1 MSWTPQQEAA
11 ILARGASLVVSAAA
25 GSGKTSVLVERL
37 IRLLADEEHPT
48 PAERVVVVTFTND
61 AAAEVRQRL
70 DLALSAKLESAMGN
84 VWLRRQQTMLQSAK
98 ISTIHSF
105 CFDLLRE
112 HFSQLGIAP
121 GFRVMEASEEDGMR
135 ADCMNAAIEQ
145 FYADAEC
152 DAAAAED
159 KALLLDAFCD
169 KNDQNLDSM
178 LLAIYRDV
186 ESVPFGIMLLNDAAQ
201 KIERGQF
208 QQATLE
214 CIRTSLTDIRAMYH
228 KALHAAEV
236 LENEKL
242 TALLQTESCYAE
254 DAFSA
259 LEHQDLTALADVL
272 GGVSFGRMV
281 PVRKKGVGIDE
292 AKAVV
297 SAMRS
302 TAKQQLEN
310 LEKWSLPLRFA
321 SEDLPRH
328 YALLMAMYRL
338 LCRFDA
344 ILWEE
349 KVARSVVG
357 FADAMKLALQLL
369 ARQEA
374 DGTLVK
380 TPLAESLSQQYDII
394 MIDEFQDA
402 DNQQDLIF
410 RMLSKGGNAEHYGS
424 NLFVVGDS
432 KQCIYRFRAA
442 NPANFMRAME
452 ESVSYNTP
460 MLTENT
466 CIYLNR
472 NFRSD
477 TAVIDCVNHVFSML
491 MTKTV
496 GEIAY
501 TDAEALVQG
510 AEYPPADRSVELL
523 MLKTVDRQCREEE
536 AVAKRI
542 RQHLE
547 QGTPVKDRDG
557 TLRPCQPKDFLI
569 LLRTNTRM
577 TRFADALAAE
587 QVPVSAVESKSYLQS
602 PEITLLL
609 EILWAVDNPLLDVS
623 MAAAMLSPMMGFTTD
638 DLITVRLA
646 DRNHSLFQ
654 GLRKIADAPQSY
666 DGAFVQRCSD
676 YLAFLESMRL
686 YSAVE
691 TPEQLIRRLY
701 HRTDF
706 LGMMQLSGD
715 GAKKKANLRAL
726 LSYARAF
733 ETNRGGGLSAFLRYL
748 DAILRRK
755 SDLDGGGVLA
765 GTANVV
771 SIKTIHKSKGLEAPF
786 VILAH
791 SDTSFTNRN
800 ESDSPYCYHGDMGF
814 GFCLRDQKQYTIGK
828 TLPYEAIAAQNRKE
842 SLSEE
847 MRLLYVALTRARER
861 LIMPIAYGKTVAD
874 RAATFAIMQE
884 SFGGQTDMLTGFA
897 GCMRDWLLMAFIRH
911 PNCDDLRDML
921 GVDCSVDRTMAPL
934 SVSVVDGDAV
944 LADSLAVA
952 EEKTEQY
959 DAELLAELQK
969 RCAWHYDSPTVGLT
983 AKYGVSELVKAE
995 EFSAPLRRP
1004 LFTRDRHGL
1013 SGAERG
1019 TALHTFME
1027 YADFPSAANDL
1038 EAEITAL
1045 EQRGKLTAQQAK
1057 AVRASDIAAF
1067 FKSDLYKRI
1076 AASASV
1082 QRERKFT
1089 VALADLQLCD
1099 SLASIGEQYAGTDG
1113 LLIGIMDLV
1122 FTEDD
1127 GYVLVDYKTDRNV
1140 TAEMLL
1146 ERYSEQLR
1154 LYAAALALLTGKPVK
1169 DCCIYSLS
1177 LQKTIPVTVSFP
1189 MQQCINA

>member
-11 ILARGASLVVSAAA
+11 IIARGASLVVSAAA

-70 DLALSAKLESAMGN
+70 DMALSAKLESAMGN

-121 GFRVMEASEEDGMR
+121 GFRVMEASEEDGLR
-135 ADCMNAAIEQ
+135 IDCMNTAIEQ
-145 FYADAEC
+145 LYADA
-152 DAAAAED
+152 AAEDLTAAGD

-169 KNDQNLDSM
+169 KNDKNLDGM

-186 ESVPFGIMLLNDAAQ
+186 ESVPFGITLLKDAA
-201 KIERGQF
+201 KNIERGQF

-214 CIRTSLTDIRAMYH
+214 CIRTSLTGIRAMYH

-242 TALLQTESCYAE
+242 TDLLQSEARYAE

-259 LEHQDLTALADVL
+259 LEREDLPALADAL
-272 GGVSFGRMV
+272 YGLSFERMV
-281 PVRKKGVGIDE
+281 AIKKKGIGIDE
-292 AKAVV
+292 AKAMV

-302 TAKQQLEN
+302 TAKQQLEQ
-310 LEKWSLPLRFA
+310 LKKWALPLRFA
-321 SEDLPRH
+321 AEDLPRH
-328 YALLMAMYRL
+328 GALLMAIYRL

-344 ILWEE
+344 ILWGK
-349 KVARSVVG
+349 KVERSVVG

-369 ARQEA
+369 AERQA
-374 DGTLVK
+374 DGTLIK

-410 RMLSKGGNAEHYGS
+410 RMLSKGGDASHYGS

-452 ESVSYNTP
+452 ESVPYEAP

-477 TAVIDCVNHVFSML
+477 TAVIDCVNHVFSTL

-501 TDAEALVQG
+501 TDDEALVQG
-510 AEYPPADRSVELL
+510 AEYPPDNRPVELL
-523 MLKTVDRQCREEE
+523 MLKTVERQSSEET
-536 AVAKRI
+536 AIAKRI

-547 QGTPVKDRDG
+547 QGTLVKDRDG

-577 TRFADALAAE
+577 SRFADALTAE

-609 EILWAVDNPLLDVS
+609 EILRAVDNPLLDVS

-646 DRNHSLFQ
+646 DRKNSLFQ
-654 GLRKIADAPQSY
+654 GLRKIVDAPHSY
-666 DGAFVQRCSD
+666 DAAFVQRCSE
-676 YLAFLESMRL
+676 YLTFLESMRL

-733 ETNRGGGLSAFLRYL
+733 ESNRGGGLSAFLRYL

-755 SDLDGGGVLA
+755 SDLEGGGVLA

-791 SDTSFTNRN
+791 PDTSFTNRN
-800 ESDSPYCYHGDMGF
+800 ESDSPYHYHGDMGF
-814 GFCLRDQKQYTIGK
+814 GFCLRDQQQYTIGK
-828 TLPYEAIAAQNRKE
+828 TLPYEAIAAQNQKE

-861 LIMPIAYGKTVAD
+861 LILPISYGKTLSD
-874 RAATFAIMQE
+874 RAATFAAIQE
-884 SFGGQTDMLTGFA
+884 AFGGQTDMLTGFA
-897 GCMRDWLLMAFIRH
+897 GNMRDWLLMAFIRH
-911 PNCDDLRDML
+911 PDCGELRDML
-921 GVDCSVDRTMAPL
+921 GVDCSVDPTMQPL
-934 SVSVVDGDAV
+934 SISVIDGDTV
-944 LADSLAVA
+944 LADTA
-952 EEKTEQY
+952 ESTEQEPERY
-959 DAELLAELQK
+959 DAALLAELQK
-969 RCAWHYDSPTVGLT
+969 RCAWHYDSPMAGLT

-1027 YADFPSAANDL
+1027 YADFSAAATDL
-1038 EAEITAL
+1038 AAEITAL
-1045 EQRGKLTAQQAK
+1045 EQRGKLTSQQAK
-1057 AVRASDIAAF
+1057 AVRDSDIAAF
-1067 FKSDLYKRI
+1067 FTSDLYKRI
-1076 AASASV
+1076 AASDSV

-1089 VALADLQLCD
+1089 VALADLHLTD
-1099 SLASIGEQYAGTDG
+1099 KLSAISTQYAGTDG

-1122 FTEDD
+1122 FTEGD

-1140 TAEMLL
+1140 TAEILQ

-1154 LYAAALALLTGKPVK
+1154 LYAAALELLTGKPVK

-1177 LQKTIPVTVSFP
+1177 LQQTVSVSV
-1189 MQQCINA
+1189 

>member
-70 DLALSAKLESAMGN
+70 DLALSEKLESDMGN

-121 GFRVMEASEEDGMR
+121 GFRVIEASEENGLR
-135 ADCMNAAIEQ
+135 ADCMNIAIEQ
-145 FYADAEC
+145 FYADAAS
-152 DAAAAED
+152 DAVMAED

-169 KNDQNLDSM
+169 KNDQNLDGM

-186 ESVPFGIMLLNDAAQ
+186 ESVPFGMTLLMDAAQ
-201 KIERGQF
+201 KIRCGQY
-208 QQATLE
+208 QQAALA
-214 CIRTSLTDIRAMYH
+214 CIRSDLIGIRAMYQ
-228 KALHAAEV
+228 KALYAAEV
-236 LENEKL
+236 LENAKL
-242 TALLQTESCYAE
+242 TALLQTEACYAE

-259 LEHQDLTALADVL
+259 LERNDLMALADAL
-272 GGVSFGRMV
+272 CKIPFDHMV
-281 PVRKKGVGIDE
+281 TVRKKGVGIDE

-297 SAMRS
+297 TAMRS
-302 TAKQQLEN
+302 TAKQQLEK

-321 SEDLPRH
+321 AEDLPRH
-328 YALLMAMYRL
+328 SALLMAMYRL
-338 LCRFDA
+338 LCRFDTV
-344 ILWEE
+344 LWEE

-369 ARQEA
+369 ATRQA
-374 DGTLVK
+374 DGTLAK
-380 TPLAESLSQQYDII
+380 TSLAETLSQQYDII

-410 RMLSKGGNAEHYGS
+410 RMLSKGGDAAHYGS

-432 KQCIYRFRAA
+432 KQCIYRFRSA

-452 ESVSYNTP
+452 ESVPYRVPTLS
-460 MLTENT
+460 ENT

-477 TAVIDCVNHVFSML
+477 TAVIHFVNHVFSLL
-491 MTKTV
+491 MTRTV

-510 AEYPPADRSVELL
+510 AEYPPADRPVELL
-523 MLKTVDRQCREEE
+523 MLKTVNRQCREEE

-547 QGTPVKDRDG
+547 QGTLVKDRDG

-569 LLRTNTRM
+569 LLRNNTRM
-577 TRFADALAAE
+577 TRFADALTAE

-609 EILWAVDNPLLDVS
+609 EILRAVDNPLLDVS

-646 DRNHSLFQ
+646 DRKNSLFQ
-654 GLRKIADAPQSY
+654 GLRKIADSSQDY
-666 DGAFVQRCSD
+666 DAEFVQRCND
-676 YLAFLESMRL
+676 YLMFLESMRL

-733 ETNRGGGLSAFLRYL
+733 EANRGGGLSAFLRYL
-748 DAILRRK
+748 EAILRRK
-755 SDLDGGGVLA
+755 SDLEGGGVLA

-771 SIKTIHKSKGLEAPF
+771 NIKTIHKSKGLEAPF

-791 SDTSFTNRN
+791 ADTSFTSRN
-800 ESDSPYCYHGDMGF
+800 ESDAPYHYHSDMGF
-814 GFCLRDQKQYTIGK
+814 GFRLRDQKQYTIGE
-828 TLPYEAIAAQNRKE
+828 TLPYEAIAAQNQKE

-861 LIMPIAYGKTVAD
+861 LILPIAYGKTACD
-874 RAATFAIMQE
+874 RARTFAVMQE

-897 GCMRDWLLMAFIRH
+897 SNMRDWLLMALIRH
-911 PNCDDLRDML
+911 PNCEDLRDIL
-921 GVDCSVDRTMAPL
+921 GVDCSIDAAMPTL
-934 SVSVVDGDAV
+934 SVCVIDGDTV
-944 LADSLAVA
+944 LADTA
-952 EEKTEQY
+952 EATEEQSEQY
-959 DAELLAELQK
+959 DPVLLAELQ
-969 RCAWHYDSPTVGLT
+969 RHCAWHYDSPMVGLT
-983 AKYGVSELVKAE
+983 AKYGVSELVKTE

-1004 LFTRDRHGL
+1004 LFARDRHGL

-1027 YADFPSAANDL
+1027 YADFSSAATDL
-1038 EAEITAL
+1038 EGEIRTL

-1057 AVRASDIAAF
+1057 AVRNSNIAAF
-1067 FKSDLYKRI
+1067 FTSDLYKRI
-1076 AASASV
+1076 TASTLV

-1089 VALADLQLCD
+1089 VALADLQLSD
-1099 SLASIGEQYAGTDG
+1099 SLATIGAQYADTDG

-1122 FTEDD
+1122 FTEGD

-1140 TAEMLL
+1140 TAEVLR

-1154 LYAAALALLTGKPVK
+1154 LYAAALTLLTGKTVK
-1169 DCCIYSLS
+1169 ECCIYSLS
-1177 LQKTIPVTVSFP
+1177 LQQVIPVRVK
-1189 MQQCINA
+1189 

>member
-1 MSWTPQQEAA
+1 MSWTPQQESA
-11 ILARGASLVVSAAA
+11 ITAGGASLVVSAAA

-37 IRLLADEEHPT
+37 IRLLADEEHPM

-70 DLALSAKLESAMGN
+70 DMALSAKLESAMGN

-112 HFSQLGIAP
+112 HFAQLGIAP
-121 GFRVMEASEEDGMR
+121 GFRVMESSEEDGLR
-135 ADCMNAAIEQ
+135 ADCMDAAIGQ
-145 FYADAEC
+145 LYADA
-152 DAAAAED
+152 AAGDITASED

-169 KNDQNLDSM
+169 KNDKNLDSM
-178 LLAIYRDV
+178 LLAVYRDV
-186 ESVPFGIMLLNDAAQ
+186 ESVPFGLTLLTQAAQ
-201 KIERGQF
+201 QMEHGQI
-208 QQATLE
+208 QQAAFD
-214 CIRTSLTDIRAMYH
+214 CIRTTLEGVRAMYR
-228 KALHAAEV
+228 KAMQAAEV
-236 LENEKL
+236 LESEKL
-242 TALLQTESCYAE
+242 TLLLQTEAHYAE
-254 DAFSA
+254 DAWNA
-259 LEHQDLTALADVL
+259 LLREDMSALADAL
-272 GGVSFGRMV
+272 SGTAFDRMV
-281 PVRKKGVGIDE
+281 VVRKKGIGVDE
-292 AKAVV
+292 AKSVV
-297 SAMRS
+297 STMR
-302 TAKQQLEN
+302 TYGKAQLEG
-310 LEKWSLPLRFA
+310 LKKWVLPLRFA

-328 YALLMAMYRL
+328 GALLMAIYRL
-338 LCRFDA
+338 LCRFDT

-349 KVARSVVG
+349 KCSRSVVG

-369 ARQEA
+369 AERQA
-374 DGTLVK
+374 DGSLVK

-410 RMLSKGGNAEHYGS
+410 RMLSKGGDASHYGS

-452 ESVSYNTP
+452 ESVPYTAP

-477 TAVIDCVNHVFSML
+477 TGVIDCVNHVFSML
-491 MTKTV
+491 MTKAV

-510 AEYPPADRSVELL
+510 AEYPPDDRPVELL
-523 MLKTVDRQCREEE
+523 MLKTTERQNREEE
-536 AVAKRI
+536 AIAKRI
-542 RQHLE
+542 RQHIE
-547 QGTPVKDRDG
+547 QGTLVKDRDG

-577 TRFADALAAE
+577 TRFADALTAE

-609 EILWAVDNPLLDVS
+609 EILRAVDNPLLDVS

-646 DRNHSLFQ
+646 DRKNSLFQ
-654 GLRKIADAPQSY
+654 GLRKITEAPQSY
-666 DGAFVQRCSD
+666 DAAFVQRCNE
-676 YLAFLESMRL
+676 YLTFLESMRL

-726 LSYARAF
+726 LAYARDF
-733 ETNRGGGLSAFLRYL
+733 ESNRGGGLSAFLHYL

-755 SDLDGGGVLA
+755 SDLEGGGVLA

-791 SDTSFTNRN
+791 PDTSFTNRN
-800 ESDSPYCYHGDMGF
+800 ESTATYHYHSDMGF
-814 GFCLRDQKQYTIGK
+814 GFCLHDQQQYTIGK
-828 TLPYEAIAAQNRKE
+828 TLPYEAIAAQNKRE

-847 MRLLYVALTRARER
+847 LRLLYVALTRARER
-861 LIMPIAYGKTVAD
+861 LILPITYGKTLAD
-874 RAATFAIMQE
+874 RAAAFAVLQE

-897 GCMRDWLLMAFIRH
+897 GNMRDWLLMALIRH
-911 PNCDDLRDML
+911 PNCDDLRDVL
-921 GVDCSVDRTMAPL
+921 GVDCTVDHTMPPL
-934 SVSVVDGDAV
+934 SISVIDGDTV
-944 LADSLAVA
+944 LADTTESA
-952 EEKTEQY
+952 EETPERY
-959 DAELLAELQK
+959 DAALLAELQK
-969 RCAWHYDSPTVGLT
+969 RCAWHYDSRTAGLT

-1027 YADFPSAANDL
+1027 YADFSAAAVNL
-1038 EAEITAL
+1038 ETEIAAL

-1057 AVRASDIAAF
+1057 AVRDSNIAAF
-1067 FKSDLYKRI
+1067 FTSDLYKRI
-1076 AASASV
+1076 AAADSV

-1089 VALADLQLCD
+1089 VRLADLHL
-1099 SLASIGEQYAGTDG
+1099 SENLSAISEQYAGTDG

-1122 FTEDD
+1122 FTEND

-1140 TAEMLL
+1140 TAADLQ

-1154 LYAAALALLTGKPVK
+1154 LYAAALERLTGKPVK
-1169 DCCIYSLS
+1169 ECCIYSLS
-1177 LQKTIPVTVSFP
+1177 LQQTVSVSV
-1189 MQQCINA
+1189 

>member
-11 ILARGASLVVSAAA
+11 IYARGASLVVSAAA

-48 PAERVVVVTFTND
+48 PAERVVVVTFTTD

-70 DLALSAKLESAMGN
+70 DLALSEKLASAMDN

-105 CFDLLRE
+105 CFDLIRE

-121 GFRVMEASEEDGMR
+121 GFRIIEQSEEDGLR

-145 FYADAEC
+145 FYADAES
-152 DAAAAED
+152 DTALAED

-169 KNDQNLDSM
+169 KNDQELDGL

-186 ESVPFGIMLLNDAAQ
+186 ESVPFGITLLIDAAQ
-201 KIERGQF
+201 KIQHGQY
-208 QQATLE
+208 QQVALAF
-214 CIRTSLTDIRAMYH
+214 IRSDLMDIRGMYQ
-228 KALHAAEV
+228 KALRAAEV
-236 LENEKL
+236 LENAKL
-242 TALLQTESCYAE
+242 TALLQTEARYTE
-254 DAFSA
+254 DALSA
-259 LEHQDLTALADVL
+259 LERKDLIALADAL
-272 GGVSFGRMV
+272 CKIPFARMV
-281 PVRKKGVGIDE
+281 AVRKKGIGIDE

-302 TAKQQLEN
+302 TAKQKLEN

-321 SEDLPRH
+321 AEDLPRH
-328 YALLMAMYRL
+328 SVLLMAIYRL

-357 FADAMKLALQLL
+357 FTDAMKLALQLL
-369 ARQEA
+369 AVRQK
-374 DGTLVK
+374 DGTLTK
-380 TPLAESLSQQYDII
+380 TPLAETLSQQYDII

-410 RMLSKGGNAEHYGS
+410 RMLSKGGDAAHYGS

-452 ESVSYNTP
+452 ESVPYSTRV
-460 MLTENT
+460 LAENT
-466 CIYLNR
+466 CVYLNR

-477 TAVIDCVNHVFSML
+477 TAVIHCVNHVFSTL

-510 AEYPPADRSVELL
+510 AEYPPAERPIELL
-523 MLKTVDRQCREEE
+523 MLKIVNRQCREEE

-547 QGTPVKDRDG
+547 QGTRVKDRDG

-569 LLRTNTRM
+569 LLRNNTRM
-577 TRFADALAAE
+577 SRFADALAAE

-609 EILWAVDNPLLDVS
+609 EILRAVDNPLLDVS

-646 DRNHSLFQ
+646 DRKNSLFQ
-654 GLRKIADAPQSY
+654 GLRRIVDAPQSY
-666 DGAFVQRCSD
+666 DAAFVQRCSD

-726 LSYARAF
+726 LSHARAF
-733 ETNRGGGLSAFLRYL
+733 ESNRGGGLAAFLRYL
-748 DAILRRK
+748 ETILLRK
-755 SDLDGGGVLA
+755 SDLEGGGVLA

-791 SDTSFTNRN
+791 TDTSFANRN
-800 ESDSPYCYHGDMGF
+800 ENEAPYRYHGDMGF
-814 GFCLRDQKQYTIGK
+814 GFRLRDQKQYTIGE
-828 TLPYEAIAAQNRKE
+828 TLPYEAIAAQNQKE
-842 SLSEE
+842 SISEE

-861 LIMPIAYGKTVAD
+861 LILPIAYGKTVCD
-874 RAATFAIMQE
+874 RAATFAVMQE
-884 SFGGQTDMLTGFA
+884 SFGGQTDMLTAFA
-897 GCMRDWLLMAFIRH
+897 SNMRDWLLMALIRH
-911 PNCDDLRDML
+911 PNCEELRDIL
-921 GVDCSVDRTMAPL
+921 GVDCSVDSTMSPL
-934 SVSVVDGDAV
+934 SVRVIDGDTV
-944 LADSLAVA
+944 LADTVAIA
-952 EEKTEQY
+952 EEKVEQY
-959 DAELLAELQK
+959 DAMLLAELQK

-1004 LFTRDRHGL
+1004 LFARDRHGL

-1027 YADFPSAANDL
+1027 YADFSSAASDL
-1038 EAEITAL
+1038 EREITAL
-1045 EQRGKLTAQQAK
+1045 QQRGKLTAQQAK
-1057 AVRASDIAAF
+1057 AVRDSDIAAF
-1067 FKSDLYKRI
+1067 FTSDLYKRI

-1089 VALADLQLCD
+1089 VALADLQLHD
-1099 SLASIGEQYAGTDG
+1099 RLASIGAQYAGTDG

-1122 FTEDD
+1122 FVEDD

-1140 TAEMLL
+1140 TAEVLQ

-1154 LYAAALALLTGKPVK
+1154 LYAAALAVLTGKPVK

-1177 LQKTIPVTVSFP
+1177 LQQTVP
-1189 MQQCINA
+1189 IQAT